1 MRGLM
6 SPDRHHDG
14 HELTYDPPM
23 PTRTAA
29 HGDCIVADHGR
40 RRWPSSKRH
49 LPRTC
54 GTNPDRSRGR
64 AQPSAAR
71 CRWSRDARHSFG
83 WIMTMTAPGG
93 KDLSAATDL
102 LSIPETARRIG
113 LHADTLYRLCRT
125 GQFPPAIQIG
135 GRWRVSV
142 PRLARYLHGDATST
156 HELGTPVG
164 LELESQPEES
174 RKGPRDRR
182 LI

>member
-1 MRGLM
+1 
-6 SPDRHHDG
+6 
-14 HELTYDPPM
+14 
-23 PTRTAA
+23 
-29 HGDCIVADHGR
+29 
-40 RRWPSSKRH
+40 
-49 LPRTC
+49 
-54 GTNPDRSRGR
+54 
-64 AQPSAAR
+64 
-71 CRWSRDARHSFG
+71 
-83 WIMTMTAPGG
+83 MTITAPGG
-93 KDLSAATDL
+93 KDLRAATDL

-156 HELGTPVG
+156 HELGTFAG
-164 LELESQPEES
+164 LELESQAEES